1 MKHIIIILSLLFFSV
16 HLGAQVSF
24 TATVDAK
31 QIVQNSTVNITFKL
45 ENAKGKGFTPPKFQG
60 LELVGGPSTSQSTQI
75 INGRSSSSVSY
86 TYSLLGIKVGKYTI
100 KPARIQA
107 NNKPLRTKPIVI
119 EVVKG
124 KAANSLSAADKNNF
138 VRIEVNDSTAVVGQQ
153 VVLEYVPQRT
163 GIYEIDPVIVDLAIP
178 IPGQKPR
185 GIFGRTPTRK
195 KRISTNKLTINVEN
209 LPKPEPE
216 FFSGAVGRYQM
227 SSQTPKTNVTTDE
240 AILVTMDIV
249 GNGDGKTFS
258 APALPPMDGLE
269 YYEPNILK
277 DEDITQVGGIYNKK
291 SIEYLIVPKQI
302 GSYII
307 RPEFTYYNTDSNSYQ
322 TIFGRKARVKVTQ
335 GDRSITE
342 DDRDIALGG
351 ELAPKKMQSATI
363 SGHMSR
369 YAHWPLYG
377 GFGVFAM
384 GLIGIFIKKRQ
395 LEIEAGID
403 PEERRRR
410 QAKEMAVKQL
420 AKAKSFMQSD
430 GKRAFYTE
438 VSAAMNGFLG
448 DKYQIPNTDLDKLKV
463 KKHLEDRNVDP
474 LYITRYIELLTKSE
488 MAIFAGQA
496 AGDMK
501 SIYDESIS
509 LIQDLADV

>member
-1 MKHIIIILSLLFFSV
+1 
-16 HLGAQVSF
+16 
-24 TATVDAK
+24 
-31 QIVQNSTVNITFKL
+31 
-45 ENAKGKGFTPPKFQG
+45 
-60 LELVGGPSTSQSTQI
+60 LVGGPSTSQSTQI

-153 VVLEYVPQRT
+153 VVLEYVLYFQQDINGYDILNEGEYEGFFASAIRTKNNTVSRKIIDGEEFYVKALKSVVLFPQRT